1 MPIPFLL
8 LLAAWL
14 GVGTVQG
21 GAWCDDQQAGIGSY
35 DPQRSEIALC
45 TERIRSK
52 GRSIDEVVRHELFH
66 AVQHLFGRDGR
77 SFLNDSQITVLVH
90 RFMDDR
96 EVMAV
101 ISL

>member
-8 LLAAWL
+8 LFAAWL

-21 GAWCDDQQAGIGSY
+21 GAWCDAQQAGVGSY

-77 SFLNDSQITVLVH
+77 SFLSASQITVLVH
-90 RFMDDR
+90 RLSDDR
-96 EVMAV
+96 
-101 ISL
+101 